1 MDPEESVKA
10 DAIFWVSMKSA
21 LEHHYGKYYIFRARK
36 FISNLIHCSSLTL
49 VKSLKPPDKASVQ
62 IG

>member
-10 DAIFWVSMKSA
+10 DAIFCVSMKSA

-36 FISNLIHCSSLTL
+36 FISNLIHRSSLTL
-49 VKSLKPPDKASVQ
+49 IKSLKPPDKASVQ